1 MIEIKNVETFGYHR
15 IVNAV
20 RRSFNSQ
27 DKSDSLP
34 QLDYPHTYRFGEKDL
49 TLLSN
54 LVKNGDSHAKI
65 LRMVWVWLDLKA
77 PRRFWVDFD
86 TYKLGRIDI
95 DPSDI
100 EMFSDSTMHTINKRL
115 LDKND
120 FAKYTE
126 QSIINTVNK
135 KIETYRDDPSNE
147 ALMIIKDNL
156 PEGFLQERT
165 LNLNYQALRHIYFD
179 RRFHRQTEFKTFC
192 CWIKSLP
199 YAEQLI
205 TVE

>member
-1 MIEIKNVETFGYHR
+1 MIEIKNIEVYGYHR
-15 IVNAV
+15 IVKAV

-27 DKSDSLP
+27 DKSDSIGSP
-34 QLDYPHTYRFGEKDL
+34 DNPKTYQIGPKDAK
-49 TLLSN
+49 LLSS
-54 LVKNGDSHAKI
+54 LIKNGDSHAKI
-65 LRMVWVWLDLKA
+65 MRMIWVWVDISA

-115 LDKND
+115 LEQRD

-126 QSIINTVNK
+126 PSIINIVND
-135 KIETYRDDPSNE
+135 KIKSYRENPSNE
-147 ALMIIKDNL
+147 ALIKIKDNL

-179 RRFHRQTEFKTFC
+179 RRFHKQPEFRTLC
-192 CWIKSLP
+192 CWIRSLP
-199 YAEQLI
+199 YAKQLI
-205 TVE
+205 IIE

>member
-1 MIEIKNVETFGYHR
+1 MIEIKNVECFGYHR
-15 IVNAV
+15 VIDAV

-27 DKSDSLP
+27 DKSDSFG
-34 QLDYPHTYRFGEKDL
+34 DYTNYTFGEKDFK
-49 TLLSN
+49 LLSG
-54 LVKNGDSHAKI
+54 LIKNGDSHAKI
-65 LRMVWVWLDLKA
+65 MRMVWVWLDLKA

-100 EMFSDSTMHTINKRL
+100 EMFSDSTMHTINKKIL
-115 LDKND
+115 EKTD

-126 QSIINTVNK
+126 QSTIDLINK
-135 KIETYRDDPSNE
+135 KIEMYRYNPCNE
-147 ALMIIKDNL
+147 VLMEIKDNL

-165 LNLNYQALRHIYFD
+165 LNLNYQALRHIFFD
-179 RRFHRQTEFKTFC
+179 RRFHRQPEFRTLC

-199 YAEQLI
+199 FAKQLI